1 MAIRI
6 IEVQKDGRRVTGYK
20 VSDGNDIRLVS
31 KEQIVKAIEAG
42 QIDNAKVQWYQG
54 NAIVRIQDDS
64 VTTSN
69 RRQKS
74 TSTKQANSTTR
85 RERKTSGKQNIDN
98 VEFVFDSKII
108 SITGNDIFKLLLK
121 EFEFK
126 DDVTGHISEMYMT
139 CTRTWDMSKKLYVD
153 KDKVI
158 IAMIQDYIAH
168 TLMRE
173 AEVRARMIYNKYKF
187 NGSDK
192 EPYPT
197 YIDDNGDEIMVVDQ
211 FNETS

>member
-1 MAIRI
+1 MGIKI
-6 IEVQKDGRRVTGYK
+6 VEVQKDGRRVTGYK

-54 NAIVRIQDDS
+54 NAIVRIQDDNVS
-64 VTTSN
+64 TSN
-69 RRQKS
+69 RRQNS
-74 TSTKQANSTTR
+74 SASKQANGIVR
-85 RERKTSGKQNIDN
+85 RERKPSGKQNINN
-98 VEFVFDSKII
+98 VEFVFDSKLT
-108 SITGNDIFKLLLK
+108 SITGNEIFKLLLK
-121 EFEFK
+121 EFGFN

-173 AEVRARMIYNKYKF
+173 TEVIARMKYSKYKF
-187 NGSDK
+187 DGSDK

-197 YIDDNGDEIMVVDQ
+197 YIDDNGDEVMVV
-211 FNETS
+211 N